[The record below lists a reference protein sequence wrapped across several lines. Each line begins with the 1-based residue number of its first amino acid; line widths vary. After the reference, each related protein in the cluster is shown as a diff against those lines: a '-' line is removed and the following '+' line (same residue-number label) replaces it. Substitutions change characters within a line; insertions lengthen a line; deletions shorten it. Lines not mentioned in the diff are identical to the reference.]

1 MTAAPQPAAPEP
13 LLALRDF
20 SAGYTGVPVVRGLTL
35 DVGVGEVVALLGPNG
50 AGKSTTLRAI
60 SGFAQRLGGE
70 MSLFGTT
77 RGINDAPEKLARRG
91 LAHVPENRELFL
103 GLSVLDNLRLASRTR
118 AEHNTRLPLVFDYF
132 PELARLT
139 GRKAGVLSGGE
150 QQMLAVGRALISSPK
165 LLMIDEMSLGLA
177 PVIVQRLLPTVRRIA
192 SDTGC
197 GVLLV
202 EQHLYLALQEA
213 DRAYVLIHGQ
223 LIAQGNAADLL
234 TSDALLKSSYLGEAV
249 IENPR
254 GEIRRSANLPGDPQS
269 DDHQGA
275 NPQGDNHQG
284 RASTS

>member
-1 MTAAPQPAAPEP
+1 VTAAPPAAPEP

-20 SAGYTGVPVVRGLTL
+20 SAGYTGVPAVRGLTL
-35 DVGVGEVVALLGPNG
+35 DVGAGEVVALLGPNG

-77 RGINDAPEKLARRG
+77 SGIDDAPEKLARRG

-103 GLSVLDNLRLASRTR
+103 GLSVLDNLRLANKTR
-118 AEHNTRLPLVFDYF
+118 AEHTARLPLVLDYF
-132 PELARLT
+132 PELARLMS
-139 GRKAGVLSGGE
+139 RKAGVLSGGE
-150 QQMLAVGRALISSPK
+150 QQMLAVGRALISGPK

-192 SDTGC
+192 TDTGC

-234 TSDALLKSSYLGEAV
+234 TNDALLKSSYLGEAV
-249 IENPR
+249 IENP
-254 GEIRRSANLPGDPQS
+254 
-269 DDHQGA
+269 QGA
-275 NPQGDNHQG
+275 GPQGDNPQG
-284 RASTS
+284 RAGAS

>member
-1 MTAAPQPAAPEP
+1 MTAAPPPAAPEP

-35 DVGVGEVVALLGPNG
+35 DVGAGEVVALLGPNG

-70 MSLFGTT
+70 MSLFGTASKS
-77 RGINDAPEKLARRG
+77 DVAPEKLARRG
-91 LAHVPENRELFL
+91 LAHVPENRGLFL
-103 GLSVLDNLRLASRTR
+103 GLSVEENLRLASGTR
-118 AEHNTRLPLVFDYF
+118 AEHATRLPLVLDYF
-132 PELARLT
+132 PELGRLMR
-139 GRKAGVLSGGE
+139 RKAGVLSGGE

-192 SDTGC
+192 TDTGC

-202 EQHLYLALQEA
+202 EQHLYLALQES

-234 TSDALLKSSYLGEAV
+234 INDALLKSSYLGEAV
-249 IENPR
+249 IENP
-254 GEIRRSANLPGDPQS
+254 
-269 DDHQGA
+269 QG
-275 NPQGDNHQG
+275 P
-284 RASTS
+284 ASTS